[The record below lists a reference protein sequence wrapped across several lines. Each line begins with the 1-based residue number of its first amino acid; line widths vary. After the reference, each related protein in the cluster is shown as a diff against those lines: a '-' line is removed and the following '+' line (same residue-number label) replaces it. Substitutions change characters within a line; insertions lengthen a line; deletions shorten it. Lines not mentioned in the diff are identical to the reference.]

1 MKVKE
6 VLEWAGIE
14 LGINDSVQTY
24 LGGGSSDVGKLE
36 TERLL
41 TAYNLVENELAL
53 DYFALLAKETFENA
67 DGAIAF
73 TAFANDPVQVLSV
86 ESVEKGEDVAFSI
99 YIDHLEVEGKVVV
112 AYRYAPKTKDVED
125 DCEIAERVT
134 KHMLVFGVVANYL
147 ASVGEYGQASA
158 WEKKYKSAIV
168 LAQGISKSKRIASRS
183 WV

>member
-6 VLEWAGIE
+6 VLEWAAVE
-14 LGINDSVQTY
+14 LGVNDSVQTY
-24 LGGGSSDVGKLE
+24 LDGGSSDIGKLE

-53 DYFALLAKETFENA
+53 DYFALVAIETFENA

-73 TAFANDPVQVLSV
+73 TAFANDPVRILSV
-86 ESVEKGEDVAFSI
+86 KNEKKGEDVAFTT
-99 YIDHLEVEGKVVV
+99 YLDHLAVQGKVVV
-112 AYRYAPKTKDVED
+112 AYRYAPKAKGVED
-125 DCEIAERVT
+125 DCEIGERVT
-134 KHMLVFGVVANYL
+134 KHMLVYGVVANYL
-147 ASVGEYGQASA
+147 ASVGEYGQASV
-158 WEKKYKSAIV
+158 WEKKYKRAIV